1 MRIRSRMLPPGW
13 YPGSKSECL
22 REIEQMVAGVKPLP
36 PGVKV
41 FGGIVPHAGW
51 YFSGK
56 LAARV
61 FYLNSLITQPQVVA
75 VFGGHLGGNSPPLL
89 VTDEAWETP
98 LGNVTLATE
107 FYEPL
112 RKRLTLKEEYPGDN
126 TIEIQLP
133 LVKHFFP
140 NTKVLALRA
149 PHSQEA
155 IALGE
160 AVAAVAGELKL
171 SLLAFGSTDLTHY
184 GPNYGWAPKGFGSDA
199 VKWVKE
205 VNDKKFVDL
214 ALKMDG
220 EGMLKTAA
228 QDQSACSAGGA
239 VAAIAAAKKLGATK
253 ANLVDYYTS
262 YDVMPLVD
270 YYTSYDVMPGDSFVG
285 YAGILLEG

>member
-1 MRIRSRMLPPGW
+1 MRIRARMLPPGW
-13 YPGSKSECL
+13 YPGSKSGCL
-22 REIEQMVAGVKPLP
+22 AEIEQMVAGVKPLP
-36 PGVKV
+36 SGAKV

-61 FYLNSLITQPQVVA
+61 FYLNSLVTQPQVVA

-89 VTDEAWETP
+89 VAEEAWETP
-98 LGNVTLATE
+98 LGDLPLATE

-112 RKRLTLKEEYPGDN
+112 RKRLTFQEEYSGDN
-126 TIEIQLP
+126 TIEVQLP

-140 NTKVLALRA
+140 QAKVLAVRA
-149 PHSQEA
+149 PHSPQA

-184 GPNYGWAPKGFGSDA
+184 GPNYGWAPKGYGPDA

-220 EGMLKTAA
+220 PGMLQAAA
-228 QDQSACSAGGA
+228 QDQSACSAGAA
-239 VAAIAAAKKLGATK
+239 VAAIAAAKKMGAKK
-253 ANLVDYYTS
+253 ANLVNYYTS
-262 YDVMPLVD
+262 YDI
-270 YYTSYDVMPGDSFVG
+270 MPGDSFVG
-285 YAGILLEG
+285 YAGIVLEG